1 MQAAVSVEL
10 ESDIVALLRP
20 LNVPVAKAI
29 REIVALEL
37 YRRRSIS
44 SGRAAELFDMERLE
58 FIKHASRLGISFL
71 DMSPEEWDDELR
83 EVAKL

>member
-20 LNVPVAKAI
+20 LNVSVAKAI

-44 SGRAAELFDMERLE
+44 SGRAAKLFDMERFE

-71 DMSPEEWDDELR
+71 DMSLEEWDDELR